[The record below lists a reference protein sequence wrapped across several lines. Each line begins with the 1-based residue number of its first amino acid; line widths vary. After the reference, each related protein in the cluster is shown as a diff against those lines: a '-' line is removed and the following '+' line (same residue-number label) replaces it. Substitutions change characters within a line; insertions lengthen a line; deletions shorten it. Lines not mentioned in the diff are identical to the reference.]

1 MITYIDKSN
10 ATKYTALFDKATA
23 LLKERGDLKQN
34 DPRIM
39 GLEQYFAWLPTLMS
53 YEKTA
58 PDGPKIPIGLQYAIL
73 PVDEEVFE
81 INANTRQITIPENF
95 RKNGIAV
102 QGDQVAEVVYF
113 KIARYFDFMD
123 LSNTIC
129 VVEYKVLRENKEVP
143 YIYVAPFL
151 DTQRHAAE
159 NKMIFPW
166 VISGVAARQDGIVEY
181 AIRFYR
187 LEGLTSDDSKIVY
200 DLHTLPAKSTILAG
214 LNVNEEDIQYE
225 YDYDASYKDYLAK
238 QIADNITYW
247 HTLE

>member
-1 MITYIDKSN
+1 MSDIELT
-10 ATKYTALFDKATA
+10 F
-23 LLKERGDLKQN
+23 KEELEELVEKQN
-34 DPRIM
+34 VAMNNLYDI
-39 GLEQYFAWLPTLMS
+39 QYTNPPSNVCLTGANSKNTYDIDLSTRTIHGPATLS
-53 YEKTA
+53 
-58 PDGPKIPIGLQYAIL
+58 
-73 PVDEEVFE
+73 
-81 INANTRQITIPENF
+81 
-95 RKNGIAV
+95 
-102 QGDQVAEVVYF
+102 VARDHKSTVIYF
-113 KIARYFDFMD
+113 KVDRYFDFMD

-166 VISGVAARQDGIVEY
+166 VISGAAARQDGIVEY

-187 LEGLTSDDSKIVY
+187 LEGLTSNDSKIVY

>member
-1 MITYIDKSN
+1 MSDIELT
-10 ATKYTALFDKATA
+10 F
-23 LLKERGDLKQN
+23 KEELEELVEKQN
-34 DPRIM
+34 VTMNNLYDI
-39 GLEQYFAWLPTLMS
+39 QYTNPPSNVCLTGANSKNTYDIDLSTRTIHGPATLS
-53 YEKTA
+53 
-58 PDGPKIPIGLQYAIL
+58 
-73 PVDEEVFE
+73 
-81 INANTRQITIPENF
+81 
-95 RKNGIAV
+95 
-102 QGDQVAEVVYF
+102 VARDHKSTVIYF
-113 KIARYFDFMD
+113 KVDRYFDFMD

>member
-1 MITYIDKSN
+1 M
-10 ATKYTALFDKATA
+10 
-23 LLKERGDLKQN
+23 
-34 DPRIM
+34 
-39 GLEQYFAWLPTLMS
+39 
-53 YEKTA
+53 
-58 PDGPKIPIGLQYAIL
+58 
-73 PVDEEVFE
+73 
-81 INANTRQITIPENF
+81 
-95 RKNGIAV
+95 
-102 QGDQVAEVVYF
+102 
-113 KIARYFDFMD
+113 
-123 LSNTIC
+123 
-129 VVEYKVLRENKEVP
+129 
-143 YIYVAPFL
+143 APFL

>member
-1 MITYIDKSN
+1 MSDIELT
-10 ATKYTALFDKATA
+10 F
-23 LLKERGDLKQN
+23 KEELEELVEKQN
-34 DPRIM
+34 VAMNNLYDI
-39 GLEQYFAWLPTLMS
+39 QYTNPPSNVCLTGANSKNTYDIDLSTRTIHGPATLS
-53 YEKTA
+53 
-58 PDGPKIPIGLQYAIL
+58 
-73 PVDEEVFE
+73 
-81 INANTRQITIPENF
+81 
-95 RKNGIAV
+95 
-102 QGDQVAEVVYF
+102 VARDHKSTVIYF
-113 KIARYFDFMD
+113 KVDRYFDFMD

-187 LEGLTSDDSKIVY
+187 LEGLTSNDSKIVY

-214 LNVNEEDIQYE
+214 LSVNEEDIQYE

>member
-1 MITYIDKSN
+1 MSDIELT
-10 ATKYTALFDKATA
+10 F
-23 LLKERGDLKQN
+23 KEELEELVEKQN
-34 DPRIM
+34 VAMNNLYDI
-39 GLEQYFAWLPTLMS
+39 QYTNPPSNVCLTGANSKNTYDIDLSTRTIHGPATLS
-53 YEKTA
+53 
-58 PDGPKIPIGLQYAIL
+58 
-73 PVDEEVFE
+73 
-81 INANTRQITIPENF
+81 
-95 RKNGIAV
+95 
-102 QGDQVAEVVYF
+102 VARDHKSTVIYF
-113 KIARYFDFMD
+113 KVDRYFDFMD

-187 LEGLTSDDSKIVY
+187 LEGLTSNDSKIVY

>member
-1 MITYIDKSN
+1 MSDIELT
-10 ATKYTALFDKATA
+10 F
-23 LLKERGDLKQN
+23 KEELEELVEKQN
-34 DPRIM
+34 VAMNNLYDI
-39 GLEQYFAWLPTLMS
+39 QYTNPPSNVCLTGANSKNTYDIDLSTRTIHGPATLS
-53 YEKTA
+53 
-58 PDGPKIPIGLQYAIL
+58 
-73 PVDEEVFE
+73 
-81 INANTRQITIPENF
+81 
-95 RKNGIAV
+95 
-102 QGDQVAEVVYF
+102 VARDHKSTVIYF
-113 KIARYFDFMD
+113 KVDRYFDFMD

-187 LEGLTSDDSKIVY
+187 LEGLTSNDSKIVY

-214 LNVNEEDIQYE
+214 LNVNEEEIQYE

>member
-1 MITYIDKSN
+1 MSDIELT
-10 ATKYTALFDKATA
+10 F
-23 LLKERGDLKQN
+23 KEELEELVEKQN
-34 DPRIM
+34 VAMNNLYDI
-39 GLEQYFAWLPTLMS
+39 QYTNPPSNVCLTGANSKNTYDIDLSTRTIHGPATLS
-53 YEKTA
+53 
-58 PDGPKIPIGLQYAIL
+58 
-73 PVDEEVFE
+73 
-81 INANTRQITIPENF
+81 
-95 RKNGIAV
+95 
-102 QGDQVAEVVYF
+102 VARDHKSTVIYF
-113 KIARYFDFMD
+113 KVDRYFDFMD

>member
-1 MITYIDKSN
+1 MSDIELT
-10 ATKYTALFDKATA
+10 F
-23 LLKERGDLKQN
+23 KEELEELVEKQN
-34 DPRIM
+34 VAMNNLYDI
-39 GLEQYFAWLPTLMS
+39 QYTNPPSNVCLTGANSKNTYDIDLSTRTIHGPATLS
-53 YEKTA
+53 
-58 PDGPKIPIGLQYAIL
+58 
-73 PVDEEVFE
+73 
-81 INANTRQITIPENF
+81 
-95 RKNGIAV
+95 
-102 QGDQVAEVVYF
+102 VARDHKSTVIYF
-113 KIARYFDFMD
+113 KVDRYFDFMD

-200 DLHTLPAKSTILAG
+200 DLHTLPAKSTVLAG

>member
-1 MITYIDKSN
+1 MSDIELT
-10 ATKYTALFDKATA
+10 F
-23 LLKERGDLKQN
+23 KEELEELVEKQN
-34 DPRIM
+34 VAMNNLYDI
-39 GLEQYFAWLPTLMS
+39 QYTNPPSNVCLTGANSKNTYDIDLSTRTIHGPATLS
-53 YEKTA
+53 
-58 PDGPKIPIGLQYAIL
+58 
-73 PVDEEVFE
+73 
-81 INANTRQITIPENF
+81 
-95 RKNGIAV
+95 
-102 QGDQVAEVVYF
+102 VARDHKSTVIYF
-113 KIARYFDFMD
+113 KVDRYFDFMD

-143 YIYVAPFL
+143 YIYVTPFL

-187 LEGLTSDDSKIVY
+187 LEGLTSNDSKIVY

-214 LNVNEEDIQYE
+214 LNVNEEEIQYE

>member
-1 MITYIDKSN
+1 MSDIELT
-10 ATKYTALFDKATA
+10 F
-23 LLKERGDLKQN
+23 KEELEELVEKQN
-34 DPRIM
+34 VAMNNLYDI
-39 GLEQYFAWLPTLMS
+39 QYTNPPSNVCLTGANSKNTYDIDLSTRTIHGPATLS
-53 YEKTA
+53 
-58 PDGPKIPIGLQYAIL
+58 
-73 PVDEEVFE
+73 
-81 INANTRQITIPENF
+81 
-95 RKNGIAV
+95 
-102 QGDQVAEVVYF
+102 VARDHKSTVIYF
-113 KIARYFDFMD
+113 KVDRYFDFMD

-151 DTQRHAAE
+151 DTQRHATE

-187 LEGLTSDDSKIVY
+187 LEGLTSNDSKIVY

-214 LNVNEEDIQYE
+214 LNVNEEEIQYE

>member
-1 MITYIDKSN
+1 MSDIELT
-10 ATKYTALFDKATA
+10 F
-23 LLKERGDLKQN
+23 KEELEELVEKQN
-34 DPRIM
+34 VAMNNLYDI
-39 GLEQYFAWLPTLMS
+39 QYTNPPSNVCITGANSKNTYDIDLSTRTIHGPATLS
-53 YEKTA
+53 
-58 PDGPKIPIGLQYAIL
+58 
-73 PVDEEVFE
+73 
-81 INANTRQITIPENF
+81 
-95 RKNGIAV
+95 
-102 QGDQVAEVVYF
+102 VARDHKSTVIYF
-113 KIARYFDFMD
+113 KVDRYFDFMD

-166 VISGVAARQDGIVEY
+166 VISGVAAQQDGIVEY